1 MSAFSLQSKVVRA
14 DAASVRLAAEALHAG
29 GLVVFPTDT
38 VYGIAVDPLNPEAVA
53 SIYRIK
59 GRDAGKPLQVI
70 LAAAAQLADVAEDVS
85 PEARRLAER
94 FFPGGITLV
103 LKKAKSVPSTVVAGG
118 ETVGVR
124 VPDHPVCHDLVRAFG
139 RPIAAT
145 SANRSG
151 QPSPRT
157 AQEAMAQ
164 VGEDV
169 TIVLDAGPCPLGI
182 DSTVIDLSTD
192 KPRILRIG
200 AVPVPEIERLLGV
213 NLTALA

>member
-1 MSAFSLQSKVVRA
+1 M
-14 DAASVRLAAEALHAG
+14 RLAAEALHAG

-38 VYGIAVDPLNPEAVA
+38 VYGIAVDPLNAEAVA
-53 SIYRIK
+53 SVYRIK

-70 LAAAAQLADVAEDVS
+70 LATASQLADIAEDV
-85 PEARRLAER
+85 PAEAWRLAER

-103 LKKAKSVPSTVVAGG
+103 LKKAKSVPDMVVAGG
-118 ETVGVR
+118 GTVGVR
-124 VPDHPVCHDLVRAFG
+124 VPDHPVCQDLVRAFG

-151 QPSPRT
+151 GPSPRT
-157 AQEAMAQ
+157 AQEAAAQ
-164 VGEDV
+164 VGDDV
-169 TIVLDAGPCPLGI
+169 TIVLDAGPCPLGM
-182 DSTVIDLSTD
+182 DSTVIDCSTD

-200 AVPVPEIERLLGV
+200 AVPVAEIERFLGV